1 MLGVVEAGGDGDDC
15 MNGLLSKD
23 SLGGLLRLR

>member
-15 MNGLLSKD
+15 MDGLLSKE
-23 SLGGLLRLR
+23 SLGGLPRLR